1 MIIQTYQPENF
12 SIQCAREQNYEKF
25 YETEIELRKQLKHPP
40 FCDIIV
46 VHFNSL
52 KEKQIQNVSG
62 WVYQYLK
69 EHLDQEQFHLFGP
82 LPSPIAKIQNRIRY
96 RIIIKGNLDE
106 KANKILNDC
115 MKEIYARNQKDTK
128 VAIDVNPNNMM

>member
-12 SIQCAREQNYEKF
+12 SIQCAKEQNYEKF
-25 YETEIELRKQLKHPP
+25 YETEIELRKQLKYPP

-46 VHFNSL
+46 VQFNSL
-52 KEKQIQNVSG
+52 KETEMQNISK

-69 EHLDQEQFHLFGP
+69 EHLDQEQFHIFQP
-82 LPSPIAKIQNRIRY
+82 LPSPIDKIQNRIRY
-96 RIIIKGNLDE
+96 RMIIKGNLDE

-115 MKEIYARNQKDTK
+115 MKEIYAQNRKDTK
-128 VAIDVNPNNMM
+128 VAIEVNPNNMM